1 MYSREEA
8 RKLKEKFW
16 TSYGQY
22 MSPIP
27 SDEGSKANWINYKTG
42 IKHLYFRMDADNK
55 TAAIYIEISHPD
67 ESMRQLL
74 FEQFL
79 EYKKVLHAEL
89 EEEWIWY
96 PIYQDVSGK
105 DTARIMYTLDDKV
118 SVFKPEDWPA
128 LISFFKPRM
137 LALDRFWSTTKYNF
151 DIFK

>member
-22 MSPIP
+22 MNPIP
-27 SDEGSKANWINYKTG
+27 SDEGGKANWLNYKTG
-42 IKHLYFRMDADNK
+42 IKHLYFRLDADNK

-67 ESMRQLL
+67 AGIRQLL

-79 EYKKVLHAEL
+79 EYKNLLHAEL
-89 EEEWIWY
+89 EEEWIWHPLY
-96 PIYQDVSGK
+96 HDAHGK
-105 DTARIMYTLDDKV
+105 ATARIMYTLDKKA
-118 SVFKPEDWPA
+118 SVFKPEDWPV

-137 LALDRFWSTTKYNF
+137 LALDRFWSSAKYGF